1 MLKATLPRLKIT
13 PPHQISSYSTLM
25 KKHISNVF
33 VKGIYGYLLTAPLKV
48 DTYNNVPT
56 SITGLFSCNF
66 EQLLD
71 GMYGMVRKNSLR
83 ERFNSSKNCL
93 ETINIILIFDK
104 YQYFSLQ

>member
-83 ERFNSSKNCL
+83 ERFNQFQKLFRNNKHNSD
-93 ETINIILIFDK
+93 F
-104 YQYFSLQ
+104 